1 MAEAFPTVLPAAVK
15 CAFFVLGGRLKLAQS
30 IFEGVKIL
38 AVTRQIA
45 APFSTYH
52 MALHGADVLVV
63 ENPKEPDSMRL
74 VAGSGGKLGKM
85 AMSHSFMAQ
94 GANKKNMTLNLAVPE
109 GQAIFRKLAAQ
120 ADIVVENL
128 VAGTMR
134 RYGLSY
140 EELSRDRPDLIY
152 CSITGYGQSGPTYKR
167 AAIDGAVQAAS
178 GLMSMTGTQETGP
191 MKVGFLMADY
201 ATGYAAALAMVSAL
215 FHRSRTGEGQ
225 YIDTAML
232 DTAIT
237 MAGADVCEA
246 ATTGVYKQLR
256 GNGDGRYV
264 SNVFRCKEGRLSIAA
279 TTPSRRAR
287 LWKAIGREDIPL
299 DPRFSTNEAAAANYP
314 AMAAEIE
321 KTLAGKTA
329 LEWEEII
336 SDAGVAA
343 MAVRDLYQ
351 AADNPQIR
359 HRDLLHRF
367 PMDPELGYEV
377 VVPKAPYHFSKTPA
391 RVHSPPARYGQHTEE
406 VLLGLG
412 FTGEQVAKMRTDG
425 VI

>member
-1 MAEAFPTVLPAAVK
+1 MEPKHV
-15 CAFFVLGGRLKLAQS
+15 
-30 IFEGVKIL
+30 FEGVKVL

-45 APFSTYH
+45 APFSTYQL
-52 MALHGADVLVV
+52 ALHGAEVLTI

-74 VAGSGGKLGKM
+74 VIGSGGKLGKM

-94 GANKKNMTLNLAVPE
+94 GANKKNMTLNLATPG
-109 GQAIFRKLAAQ
+109 GQEIFRQLAAQ
-120 ADIVVENL
+120 SDIVAENL

-134 RYGLSY
+134 RYGLGY
-140 EELSRDRPDLIY
+140 EELSKDHPGLIY
-152 CSITGYGQSGPTYKR
+152 CSITGYGQTGPTHKR

-215 FHRSRTGEGQ
+215 YHRSRTGQGQ

-246 ATTGVYKQLR
+246 ATTGIYKQLR

-299 DPRFSTNEAAAANYP
+299 DPRFATNESAAQNYP
-314 AMAAEIE
+314 AMQAEIE

-336 SDAGVAA
+336 SNAGVAA

-351 AADNPQIR
+351 AVSNPQIV
-359 HRDLLHRF
+359 HRGLLHRF
-367 PMDPELGYEV
+367 PHDAELGYEV
-377 VVPKAPYHFSKTPA
+377 VVPKASYQMSKTPA
-391 RVHSPPARYGQHTEE
+391 HIHSPPARYGQHTEE
-406 VLLGLG
+406 TLLGLG
-412 FTGEQVAKMRTDG
+412 YGKDDIEALRKDG
-425 VI
+425 II